1 MSIYDELRTALL
13 TKQDRLHDIVGQEET
28 KLQLKSALLMGH
40 HVIIVGPPGIGK
52 TTLAKNIA
60 ALLPSVHV
68 NTCLYHCLP
77 ELPVCPECLHKQE
90 RGMTIPTQEL
100 TGKERF
106 VRVQGSPDLTAE
118 DLLGDIDPLKALQF
132 GPLSLQAFTPGK
144 IFQANNGILF
154 FDEVN
159 RCPEKLQN
167 ALLQVL
173 EEKKVTI
180 GSYQVDF
187 PTEFIFIGTMN
198 PEDTSTEKLSDVFI
212 DRFDLMY
219 MTYPE
224 KLATETT
231 IVKQKAKVL
240 THQGKAIVFPP
251 ELLSFMLS
259 FVRYLRDHA
268 HVEKKPS
275 VRASLS
281 LYERAQAYALLHE
294 RKVVTKE
301 DIEASLLSV
310 LSHRI
315 RLKPS
320 VKYLQQPPDFIK
332 EQFAHFAEHHPIHES
347 GDGP

>member
-1 MSIYDELRTALL
+1 MAIHEELTNVLL
-13 TKQDRLHDIVGQEET
+13 AKQDPLQDIIGQEET

-60 ALLPSVHV
+60 SLLPSIKV

-77 ELPVCPECLHKQE
+77 ELPICPECLSKREHKTPLAT
-90 RGMTIPTQEL
+90 REL
-100 TGKERF
+100 KGKERF
-106 VRVQGSPDLTAE
+106 IRIQGSPDLTAE

-187 PTEFIFIGTMN
+187 PAEFIFIGTMN
-198 PEDTSTEKLSDVFI
+198 PEDTSTERLSDVFI

-224 KLATETT
+224 KLSLEMT
-231 IVKQKAKVL
+231 IVKQKGNTL
-240 THQGKAIVFPP
+240 MYDGKGIIFPE
-251 ELLSFMLS
+251 ELLHFMLS
-259 FVRYLRDHA
+259 FVRYLREHA

-281 LYERAQAYALLHE
+281 LYERAQAYALL
-294 RKVVTKE
+294 RNRRTVIQE
-301 DIEASLLSV
+301 DIASSLLSV

-320 VKYLQQPPDFIK
+320 VKYLQQPHDFIK
-332 EQFAHFAEHHPIHES
+332 EQFAHFAEHHPVHES